1 MCSGL
6 LTVWSQSEL
15 HWKRLQT
22 AIVLR
27 QEKHLC
33 HKEQIAPIAGHQ
45 WLVSIGPPSND
56 CVQECG
62 KRQEVQAHIENAL
75 VVCRWFGGAFE
86 QTPFIQPEGDNAVD
100 ETHDVQQRHPT
111 CTGGPKRNGFRFDRD
126 ISRYLND
133 SCSCCVMLWYKVK
146 QPSQKNTKP
155 IPVPHH
161 ATWIHANDKYH
172 RECLSHPQ
180 GQVPWRKHIDFV
192 QTCLNYF
199 STCNA
204 TWQARLHDE
213 GHDQRWHGCAKDLVI
228 ECQTGTATWHCELTA
243 CPPHSC

>member
-1 MCSGL
+1 MCSSL

-86 QTPFIQPEGDNAVD
+86 QTPFVQPEGDNAVD

-126 ISRYLND
+126 ISWHYND

-146 QPSQKNTKP
+146 QQSQKTTRNQSLCPTMPPEYMQMTNTTVSVWAILK
-155 IPVPHH
+155 
-161 ATWIHANDKYH
+161 DK
-172 RECLSHPQ
+172 
-180 GQVPWRKHIDFV
+180 F
-192 QTCLNYF
+192 
-199 STCNA
+199 
-204 TWQARLHDE
+204 
-213 GHDQRWHGCAKDLVI
+213 HGGN
-228 ECQTGTATWHCELTA
+228 T
-243 CPPHSC
+243 

>member
-1 MCSGL
+1 MKPTTYNKGIPPAQVAQNAMDL
-6 LTVWSQSEL
+6 DLIETYHDTLMTHAVVVW
-15 HWKRLQT
+15 
-22 AIVLR
+22 
-27 QEKHLC
+27 C
-33 HKEQIAPIAGHQ
+33 
-45 WLVSIGPPSND
+45 
-56 CVQECG
+56 CG
-62 KRQEVQAHIENAL
+62 T
-75 VVCRWFGGAFE
+75 RWNN
-86 QTPFIQPEGDNAVD
+86 Q
-100 ETHDVQQRHPT
+100 
-111 CTGGPKRNGFRFDRD
+111 
-126 ISRYLND
+126 
-133 SCSCCVMLWYKVK
+133 VK
-146 QPSQKNTKP
+146 KNTKP

-180 GQVPWRKHIDFV
+180 GQVPWRKHVDFV

-243 CPPHSC
+243 CPPTHANKI